1 MIYYKSYENQSKA
14 QKAEYAFKK
23 LTRKEKKLKM
33 EREATGY
40 CIRCHG
46 CIKPCGKEEK

>member
-1 MIYYKSYENQSKA
+1 MIYYKSYENRSKA

-40 CIRCHG
+40 CVQCHG
-46 CIKPCGKEEK
+46 CIVPCGKREK